1 MRKTVLLA
9 AGLAASAYL
18 LRRTRRFGPLG
29 AMAGAVLL
37 EQLAASLRG
46 HAEPAPAAGP
56 PPPPEPSLWAKLTG
70 QIKPSPAD
78 LD

>member
-29 AMAGAVLL
+29 AMAGAMLM

-56 PPPPEPSLWAKLTG
+56 PPPKPSLWAKLTG
-70 QIKPSPAD
+70 RIKPSPAAAD
-78 LD
+78 